1 MLKTFSVFCSLLEG
15 WGEACSWGAA
25 TLPAYKQTEPKAL
38 WCARRGSRRSSFSCL
53 SLWPTATKEQPRHQ
67 AGRAASNEKTSLA
80 AFQQFRW
87 EQSQKLFFCCCFL
100 LRLFCVHKIFVNY
113 HNQETSTQPLRVP
126 SFTHPTSFS
135 TQKVLDL
142 NICKA

>member
-1 MLKTFSVFCSLLEG
+1 MLKTFSVFCSLSEG
-15 WGEACSWGAA
+15 WGGAWSWGAA

-38 WCARRGSRRSSFSCL
+38 RCARRGSRRSSSSRL

-67 AGRAASNEKTSLA
+67 AGRAASNEKTSWA
-80 AFQQFRW
+80 AFQSSGESR
-87 EQSQKLFFCCCFL
+87 QKLFFFFL
-100 LRLFCVHKIFVNY
+100 FFYGFFVFIKCLSIII
-113 HNQETSTQPLRVP
+113 TRRPALSPLRVS
-126 SFTHPTSFS
+126 SFTCPTSFS

>member
-1 MLKTFSVFCSLLEG
+1 MLKTFSVFCSLSEG
-15 WGEACSWGAA
+15 WGGAWSWGAA

-38 WCARRGSRRSSFSCL
+38 RCARRGSRRSSFSCL

-67 AGRAASNEKTSLA
+67 ACRAASNEKTSWA

-87 EQSQKLFFCCCFL
+87 EQPKAFFCCCFL
-100 LRLFCVHKIFVNY
+100 FWLFCVHKIFVNY
-113 HNQETSTQPLRVP
+113 HNQETSTQPLRVS
-126 SFTHPTSFS
+126 SFTRPTSFC

>member
-1 MLKTFSVFCSLLEG
+1 MLKTFSVFCSLSEG
-15 WGEACSWGAA
+15 WGGAWSWGAA

-38 WCARRGSRRSSFSCL
+38 RCARRGSRRSSFSCL

-67 AGRAASNEKTSLA
+67 ACRAASNEKTSWA

-87 EQSQKLFFCCCFL
+87 EQPKAFFFVV
-100 LRLFCVHKIFVNY
+100 FCYGFFVFINFFVN
-113 HNQETSTQPLRVP
+113 HRNQETSTQPLRVS
-126 SFTHPTSFS
+126 SFTRPTSFS

-142 NICKA
+142 NIRKA